1 MKVLFALFFLPISLF
16 GQLYYTLKIEGN
28 DSVSISFARKM
39 SYADSFLD
47 TVSIYKSIEQ
57 ITQSI
62 RNEGYLSASINV
74 ISIDSTTQK
83 AILTLGKKYD
93 KGLIH
98 LQNIPQSALNYA
110 GLKNR
115 KASVSILE
123 FIKKRDK
130 IIEFF
135 ENNAYPFA
143 SIYLDSIKISD
154 DGINA
159 IARVEK
165 FNPITIS
172 SIKVVGYTQ
181 IDESFLMS
189 QIGIKAGSLYDE
201 SAIKKIGEAISEL
214 SFIDIVGK
222 PRIHFEQNNIA
233 EIEIELRKKSANRF
247 DGMIGFAP
255 NTQNNNKLLITG
267 KLSFELNNMLSK
279 GELINLD
286 WQKLDAKSQKLLAG
300 YSIRYLFKTRL
311 GSESNILLYKQDT
324 SYMNTD
330 IYTALP
336 YYFTYNKLIKVYF
349 EQKSSTLLDKSLIS
363 NVSTLPEYADISET
377 SFGAG
382 TKLWNLDYSYN
393 PRKGYTFELLASSGI
408 KKIDKNPQVDSSIY
422 KNVLLKTK
430 QVELKCS
437 FSVYFPLSK
446 RTVILLE
453 DKSAT
458 MQNTAIY
465 RNELYKIGG
474 AKLLR
479 GFDEGE
485 IACSSYS
492 VVNAEYRFLFQ
503 KNSNLFV
510 FVNAAYYEN
519 KAATSHI
526 HDTPYGFGL
535 GLNVQNKSSIF
546 SISYAYGSQF
556 GNGIQFNAAKI
567 HFGYLTVF

>member
-1 MKVLFALFFLPISLF
+1 MKVLFALFILPISLF
-16 GQLYYTLKIEGN
+16 GQLHYTLKIEGN

-39 SYADSFLD
+39 RYADSYMD
-47 TVSIYKSIEQ
+47 TISIYKTIEH

-62 RNEGYLSASINV
+62 RNEGYLSASMSLT
-74 ISIDSTTQK
+74 SIDSTTKK
-83 AILTLGKKYD
+83 AVLSLGKKFE
-93 KGLIH
+93 KGFIQLH
-98 LQNIPQSALNYA
+98 NIPQTALNYA
-110 GLKNR
+110 GLKKR
-115 KASVSILE
+115 KTSVSILE
-123 FIKKRDK
+123 FIKKREK

-135 ENNAYPFA
+135 ENSAYPFA

-165 FNPITIS
+165 YNPITIS

-189 QIGIKAGSLYDE
+189 QIGIKVGSLYDE
-201 SAIKKIGEAISEL
+201 SAIKKIGEAINEL

-222 PRIHFEQNNIA
+222 HRIRFEQNNIA
-233 EIEIELRKKSANRF
+233 DIEIELRKKSANRF

-279 GELINLD
+279 GELINVD

-336 YYFTYNKLIKVYF
+336 YYFTYNKLIKIYF

-363 NVSTLPEYADISET
+363 NVSTLPEYADISKT

-437 FSVYFPLSK
+437 FSVYIPISK

-503 KNSNLFV
+503 KNSNLFA
-510 FVNAAYYEN
+510 FFNAAYYEN
-519 KAATSHI
+519 KAATSHT

-535 GLNVQNKSSIF
+535 GLNIQNKSSIF